1 MIKAGGKSFFSKI
14 LPYSIHTLTMRHKD
28 DGACPSNV
36 GEQLCKCFQFIFLR
50 RRNLTNFQ
58 ATCQVIYSIQ
68 IVNCNKFSLSYKC
81 WHRKNFL
88 RLPLCISFRHTF
100 SPHITLFFFK
110 SSSRN
115 HDDLRYEMHGLPDT
129 IHFLAKSQLKTFIIF
144 VEYEDSSS
152 QHIEVIFTDVV

>member
-110 SSSRN
+110 SSSRSHN
-115 HDDLRYEMHGLPDT
+115 DLRYEMHGLPDT

-144 VEYEDSSS
+144 VEYEDSSA
-152 QHIEVIFTDVV
+152 